1 MGARWGSSQCSCG
14 FLFVFCTLNN
24 TVLLCV
30 TQTSRKERKSPT
42 SYRQASRMLLYLC
55 FLCLLHF
62 KEVRHHRMTSLT
74 LKPLNSS
81 VIYLGVC
88 CKVGGFQGVLV
99 VKSPPANAED
109 IRDSGSTP
117 GLGRSPGGG
126 HGNPFQYSYLE
137 NPMDRGTWRAT
148 VYRVTKSRT
157 RLKQLSTRAK

>member
-1 MGARWGSSQCSCG
+1 MGAQWGSSQCSCG

-30 TQTSRKERKSPT
+30 TQTSRKECKSPT
-42 SYRQASRMLLYLC
+42 SYRQASQMLLYLC

-62 KEVRHHRMTSLT
+62 KEVRHHRTTSLT

-109 IRDSGSTP
+109 IRDSGSIP
-117 GLGRSPGGG
+117 GLERSPGVGMAS
-126 HGNPFQYSYLE
+126 HFRILSWQTPR
-137 NPMDRGTWRAT
+137 DREAWQWLQSM
-148 VYRVTKSRT
+148 VSHRVEHD
-157 RLKQLSTRAK
+157 